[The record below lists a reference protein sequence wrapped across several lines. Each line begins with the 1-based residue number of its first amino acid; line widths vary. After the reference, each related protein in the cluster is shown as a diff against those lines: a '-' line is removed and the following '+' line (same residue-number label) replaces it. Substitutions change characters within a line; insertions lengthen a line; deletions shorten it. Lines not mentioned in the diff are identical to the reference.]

1 MKSRKKLSILISV
14 VILVAI
20 LATILVPTVSAT
32 YESSPFITLFDN
44 ELNTDYSK
52 FFSSAIT
59 QRLPEGIE
67 DDEEISLI
75 IQTKHKTLL
84 DAYDASGSE
93 LSFADYC
100 LTEEGT
106 KLLKEMEGE
115 YDKLISALDLKGV
128 DYQIGERYDTLFA
141 GFEITVKAA
150 SFADVCSVMANKA
163 DVIVGEVY
171 EPADAKV
178 VTNSVNV
185 YDTGIFNSQG
195 SAFDGSGM
203 VVAVLDTGCDYTHSV
218 FSVDNFT
225 SKNIGLTFEELST
238 LIDTTVASTFHGSLT
253 TEDVYLN
260 TKIPFA
266 YDYADKDPDVMP
278 ISSEHGTHVAGI
290 IAGKDRDDK
299 AGDRITGVAP
309 NAQLAIMKVFSDF
322 DTGAKTSWMLAALE
336 DCINLGVDV
345 INMSLGSDCGFSRDY
360 DNQRVNEIY
369 DAIRARGISLIV
381 SAGNSY
387 NSTHGSEKNG
397 NLGLTSNPDSATVGS
412 PSTYA
417 ASLSIASIEGVPTH
431 YIKFGERIIY
441 YTEAADRV
449 SEDKDFVE
457 DLLGEDTTSIEVEYV
472 LVPGI
477 GCEADYL
484 GLDVTGKIAL
494 VARGNT
500 TFEEKANTAED
511 MGALG
516 VIVYN
521 NVSGEIK
528 MTVGDTKIAVCSIS
542 QDDGEALA
550 ANKTGKIT
558 ISKEQAAGPF
568 MSGFS
573 SWGPSPNLEIKPEI
587 TAHGGSILSAVPGQ
601 GYERLSG
608 TSMAAPNNAGV
619 ATLLRQYVTE
629 RFFADQKDNFG
640 NLSIENQMKVTAMV
654 NRLMMS
660 TADIVINK
668 NGLPYSVRKQGS
680 GLVSLTDST
689 LTDAYIL
696 TYDRNDNS
704 VMDKSKIELGDDP
717 AKTGVY
723 TLKFSVENFGSST
736 VSYDLT
742 TYVMTE
748 GVSETLTTDGK
759 TTVTEEGYI
768 LSGAQVVVT
777 GDGVNGNTVTVGAGS
792 TATVTVTITLSDAD
806 KKYLNDSF
814 ANGMFVEGYVMLTAK
829 DGTKTDLNVP
839 YMAFYGDWTEA
850 PIFDIDFFA
859 TNKDEL
865 DDSIDLLDKTLPDAY
880 ATRAIG
886 SLYSDY
892 ISYLG
897 AYYYIQKPGTNK
909 IAADR
914 KYVSISNQEKSIN
927 SIDSVWAGALRNC
940 EKVIITIT
948 EDATGEVVYEAVEE
962 GIRKSRGNGS
972 SIFGSTIDI
981 EYSAIENNLKNNSS
995 YTVTLKGVLNYGD
1008 GGEANNDNNTFTFPF
1023 VTDFQAP
1030 IVEGCEF
1037 YTEYDKSTKTN
1048 RLYAK
1053 IAVYDNHYSMA
1064 MIPGYVYKDSES
1076 GLYNLDSF
1084 EQYPCQIYSGFNSTS
1099 YVVYELTDYV
1109 DDIKEGAHNRN
1120 SFTVALFDYA
1130 LNEAVY
1136 EITLPNDFVDLY
1148 FEEESVTLSPN
1159 QVYSLNPI
1167 VYPQT
1172 EWSEFLY
1179 YKSSDESVVR
1189 VVNGELVAVGSGTA
1203 TVTAYTTLPDEPFEG
1218 LLRPGSQKKTATID
1232 VTVLSEG
1239 DEGFKRYDKPVVSQF
1254 DITGY
1259 ETIKAYYMM
1268 SSEDR
1273 DIGLEG
1279 TIQLFHSSSY
1289 NISLFP
1295 SETVKMIYEL
1305 VDYFGNTEV
1314 VFESSN
1320 DSIVTVDEEGTVSA
1334 VSEGF
1339 ASVTIKVLADGKST
1353 FFSKTVDIEVKKTY
1367 ETMGPML
1374 MHYYGLGGKV
1384 VIPEDLSVTDIYEY
1398 AFSNCKYIDKNL
1410 DEGDVIT
1417 EEDPLNTK
1425 PSYIGDDTIT
1435 EIVIPEG
1442 IKTIG
1447 AFAFAGL
1454 TKLEKITLPSTLVT
1468 IGQGA
1473 FEGCTSLNLVAG
1485 LENVKFINAKAFYNC
1500 DLSNEYSLDSVIAIS
1515 NSAFENNK
1523 NLTKITLPETAHSL
1537 GSKTFKGCEKLAE
1550 VIFHSEKIKLGEY
1563 TFQNCSALTEMQIN
1577 SAVISAGTFSGCTSL
1592 SKVIIGKDVAQIGEH
1607 AFAQTKISTFQLAD
1621 GNTVYKLSADKKYLT
1636 DAVGTKIVLIAPAT
1650 TSLTVTDANITV
1662 IGQGAA
1668 SGNKNLT
1675 YISVPSA
1682 TYIEKF
1688 AFADCKKLSTYTFG
1702 KLEYVGDYAFSGTAI
1717 MALPDIS
1724 EADAIGNYS
1733 FANSA
1738 IYSVNIPD
1746 GMTVGNYAFTE
1757 CPYLSSV
1764 TIGNDVTLGEYV
1776 FYYAKENNS
1785 SSNYY
1790 VENGQVY
1797 YYFTFSSPIRSITIG
1812 TNANIGK
1819 AAFMGNAT
1827 ITSVTLGE
1835 GATIGD
1841 YAFYNATAL
1850 ESIDLSAAKTIG
1862 MLAFS
1867 GDILNEFFF
1876 EDGVQTPALEPAL
1889 DGEIFRRYRQ
1899 RTYAPVLTEVDLSSA
1914 TSMGKG
1920 AFIYCDELEK
1930 VTVGENLTVIPG
1942 YTFTR
1947 CKSLKSIVLTNV
1959 TELGEYA
1966 FTESGITEIELPK
1979 ITSIGEYAFSDC
1991 YELTKVVLGEEVT
2004 SVGNYAFLYC
2014 DKLSEVTSIEKL
2026 TDIGDYAFAF
2036 TAITSAD
2043 LTSAVNVGDHAFI
2056 KEEGTEFKLTLGK
2069 NIVTIGE
2076 NPFANCI
2083 LKAVSIEEDV
2093 FFNDNKVETKL
2104 LYTFD
2109 LNENIRIIDGSIY
2122 RVVPTGLELVSFCG
2136 NEKEIKVAD
2145 GTVRI
2150 NDMAFA
2156 GSDITSVILPY
2167 TVKSIGHKAFY
2178 GCDKLTVVT
2187 FTSYNAPILEELY
2200 DYSYYSNPNNWP
2212 TKNSGIVGNYGLD
2225 LIGYHIWTVSSM
2237 PNNTLYGAN
2246 FVNNVGK
2253 LDNKLVMV
2261 RPSNGLN
2268 YDSFIFDAYFST
2280 TIDGKPAADAITLE
2294 AISLINKLPDN
2305 VSLDDEALVILA
2317 RQAYDRVANN
2327 EQRALVTE
2335 YAKLTKAE
2343 KRIADLKYLQ
2353 EEDVPVTPPT
2363 GDNPPVEE
2371 PSEEGL
2377 SVLAI
2382 VLIIVSAVLAA
2393 AVIAGGTVFA
2403 VIIIRRKNL
2412 SAPAEIKASESAAAE
2427 ASEEEISEASE
2438 EAIAEA
2444 PATESVEEAPVSDSS
2459 EKKED

>member
-1 MKSRKKLSILISV
+1 MKSRKKLLMFLSLVILASVLISIL
-14 VILVAI
+14 
-20 LATILVPTVSAT
+20 TPTVSSI
-32 YESSPFITLFDN
+32 YEESPFITKLDKD
-44 ELNTDYSK
+44 LNTDYSK
-52 FFSSAIT
+52 FFGSAVT
-59 QRLPEGIE
+59 RLPDGID

-75 IQTKHKTLL
+75 IQTKEKTLL
-84 DAYDASGSE
+84 DAYDASGSK

-100 LTEEGT
+100 LTEEAQKICDAIAEENNELINALSGK
-106 KLLKEMEGE
+106 KLN
-115 YDKLISALDLKGV
+115 
-128 DYQIGERYDTLFA
+128 YQVGERYDTLFA
-141 GFEITVKAA
+141 GFEITVKAGD
-150 SFADVCSVMANKA
+150 FEDICSALGSNVT
-163 DVIVGEVY
+163 VIVGEVY

-185 YDTGIFNSQG
+185 YDTGIFNSQN
-195 SAFDGSGM
+195 SEYDGSGM

-225 SKNIGLTFEELST
+225 STALGLTFEELST
-238 LIDTTVASTFHGSLT
+238 LIDKTVASTFHGSLT
-253 TEDVYLN
+253 TEDVYIN
-260 TKIPFA
+260 AKIPYA

-278 ISSEHGTHVAGI
+278 LSNSHGTHVAGI

-299 AGDRITGVAP
+299 QGDRITGVAP

-322 DTGAKTSWMLAALE
+322 QNGAKTSWMLAALE

-360 DNQRVNEIY
+360 DNNKVNEIY

-412 PSTYA
+412 PSTYK

-441 YTEAADRV
+441 YTEASDRV
-449 SEDKDFVE
+449 SEEKNFVE
-457 DLLGEDTTSIEVEYV
+457 DLLGSDNTSVEVEFV

-477 GCEADYL
+477 GCEADYI

-516 VIVYN
+516 VIIYN

-550 ANKTGKIT
+550 ASKTGKIT
-558 ISKEQAAGPF
+558 ISKQQAAGPF
-568 MSGFS
+568 MSDFS

-601 GYERLSG
+601 GYERMSG

-629 RFFADQKDNFG
+629 RFFNDQKDEFG
-640 NLSIENQMKVTAMV
+640 NLSVENQVKVTAMV

-668 NGLPYSVRKQGS
+668 NGLPYAVRKQGS
-680 GLVSLTDST
+680 GLVNLTDST

-696 TYDRNDNS
+696 TYDRNDGS
-704 VMDKSKIELGDDP
+704 VMDKTKIELGDDP
-717 AKTGVY
+717 TKTGVY

-736 VSYDLT
+736 VSYDLS

-748 GVSETLTTDGK
+748 GVSETLTVDGK

-768 LSGAQVVVT
+768 LSGAQISIS
-777 GDGVNGNTVTVGAGS
+777 GDGVSNSSITVGAGQ
-792 TATVTVTITLSDAD
+792 TATVTVTITLSEAD

-814 ANGMFVEGYVMLTAK
+814 ANGMFVEGFVMLTAK

-850 PIFDIDFFA
+850 PIFDIDYFA

-886 SLYSDY
+886 GLYSDY

-897 AYYYIQKPGTNK
+897 AYYYIQKPGTNM

-927 SIDSVWAGALRNC
+927 SINSVWAGALRNC
-940 EKVIITIT
+940 EKVLITIT
-948 EDATGEVVYEAVEE
+948 EDATGEVVYEKVED

-972 SIFGSTIDI
+972 TIYGSTIEI
-981 EYSAIENNLKNNSS
+981 EYSALEHNLKNNSA
-995 YTVTLKGVLNYGD
+995 YTVTLKGLLNYGD
-1008 GGEANNDNNTFTFPF
+1008 GGEETNDNNTFTFPF

-1064 MIPGYVYKDSES
+1064 MIPGYVYKDAES
-1076 GLYNLDSF
+1076 GLYNLESF
-1084 EQYPCQIYSGFNSTS
+1084 DQYPSQIYSSFNTTS
-1099 YVVYELTDYV
+1099 YIVYELTDYV

-1136 EITLPNDFVDLY
+1136 EITLPNNFIDLY
-1148 FEEESVTLSPN
+1148 FEEEQVTLSPN

-1167 VYPQT
+1167 VYPET

-1179 YKSSDESVVR
+1179 YESSDEDVVR
-1189 VVNGELVAVGSGTA
+1189 VVNGELVATGSGNA
-1203 TVTAYTTLPDEPFEG
+1203 TVTAYTTLPNDHFG
-1218 LLRPGSQKKTATID
+1218 TLIGGNKKKATIE
-1232 VTVLSEG
+1232 VSVLSEG
-1239 DEGFKRYDKPVVSQF
+1239 DEGFNRYDKPVVSQF
-1254 DITGY
+1254 DIIGY

-1268 SSEDR
+1268 SNEDR

-1279 TIQLFHSSSY
+1279 SRMLFDTGSY
-1289 NISLFP
+1289 SIKLFP
-1295 SETVKMIYEL
+1295 SETVKLMYEII
-1305 VDYFGNTEV
+1305 DYFGNTEV
-1314 VFESSN
+1314 EFETSN
-1320 DSIVTVDEEGTVSA
+1320 DSIVTVDDDGTVIGVA
-1334 VSEGF
+1334 EGY
-1339 ASVTIKVLADGKST
+1339 ASVTVKVLADGKST
-1353 FFSKTVDIEVKKTY
+1353 YYNKTVNIEVKKPY

-1384 VIPEDLSVTDIYEY
+1384 VIPESLSVTEIYEY
-1398 AFSNCKYIDKNL
+1398 AFSNCKYIEKNL

-1442 IKTIG
+1442 VKTIG
-1447 AFAFAGL
+1447 SFAFAGL
-1454 TKLEKITLPSTLVT
+1454 TKLEKVTLPKSLVT

-1473 FEGCTSLNLVAG
+1473 FEGCTNLTLVAG

-1500 DLSNEYSLDSVIAIS
+1500 DLTDQYTLNNAIAIS

-1523 NLTKITLPETAHSL
+1523 NLTSVILPESAQSL
-1537 GSKTFKGCEKLAE
+1537 GSKTFKGCESLE
-1550 VIFHSEKIKLGEY
+1550 TVTFNSEKIKLGEY
-1563 TFQNCSALTEMQIN
+1563 TFENCVSLTEIELN
-1577 SAVISAGTFSGCTSL
+1577 SAVISNGTFAGCSSL
-1592 SKVIIGKDVAQIGEH
+1592 TKVIIGKDVAQIGEY
-1607 AFAQTKISTFQLAD
+1607 AFAGTKIATFDLD
-1621 GNTVYKLSADKKYLT
+1621 EGNTVYKVSTDKKYLT
-1636 DAVGTKIVLIAPAT
+1636 NAAGTQIVLIAPAT
-1650 TSLTVTDANITV
+1650 TTLTVTNSSIIS

-1675 YISVPSA
+1675 AITVPSV
-1682 TYIEKF
+1682 TSISSY
-1688 AFADCKKLSTYTFG
+1688 AFAGCEKLANISFG
-1702 KLEYVGDYAFSGTAI
+1702 KLEYIGDYAFQKTSL
-1717 MALPDIS
+1717 MFLPDVS
-1724 EADAIGNYS
+1724 GVDYIGNYA
-1733 FANSA
+1733 FAGSSV
-1738 IYSVNIPD
+1738 YSVSIPD
-1746 GMTVGNYAFTE
+1746 GTTVGNYAFTE

-1764 TIGNDVTLGEYV
+1764 TIGDNVTLGEYV
-1776 FYYAKENNS
+1776 FYYAKETPGNS

-1790 VENGQVY
+1790 IENGQVY

-1812 TNANIGK
+1812 DNVTIGK
-1819 AAFMGNAT
+1819 GAFSGNAT
-1827 ITSVTLGE
+1827 VTTVTLGE
-1835 GATIGD
+1835 GAVIGD

-1850 ESIDLSAAKTIG
+1850 TSIDLSKAVSIG

-1867 GDILNEFFF
+1867 GDMLNEFFF
-1876 EDGVQTPALEPAL
+1876 EDGKQTPALEPAV
-1889 DGEIFRRYRQ
+1889 DGEMFRRYRY
-1899 RTYAPVLTEVDLSSA
+1899 RTYAPALTEVDLSSA
-1914 TSMGKG
+1914 TSIGKG
-1920 AFIYCDELEK
+1920 AFIYCESLAS
-1930 VTVGENLTVIPG
+1930 VTLGDNITEIAA
-1942 YTFTR
+1942 YAFTR
-1947 CKSLKSIVLTNV
+1947 CKSLTSIDLSNV
-1959 TELGEYA
+1959 TAIGEYA
-1966 FTESGITEIELPK
+1966 FTESGITKATLPEV
-1979 ITSIGEYAFSDC
+1979 ITLGDYAFSDC
-1991 YELTKVVLGEEVT
+1991 YGLTEVVLGESVT
-2004 SVGNYAFLYC
+2004 TVGDYAFYYC
-2014 DKLSEVTSIEKL
+2014 DSLTAVSGIEKL
-2026 TDIGDYAFAF
+2026 TDIGSYAFAY
-2036 TAITSAD
+2036 TGIGSANLD
-2043 LTSAVNVGDHAFI
+2043 AAVNIGDHAFM
-2056 KEEGTEFKLTLGK
+2056 KDAATAFELKLGE
-2069 NIVTIGE
+2069 NIQSIGE

-2083 LKAVSIEEDV
+2083 IRAIFTTEDIY
-2093 FFNDNKVETKL
+2093 FNNKKVETKT
-2104 LYTFD
+2104 LYSFD
-2109 LNENIRIIDGSIY
+2109 LNDNIRIIDGSIY
-2122 RVVPTGLELVSFCG
+2122 RVVPTGIELVTFCG
-2136 NEKEIKVAD
+2136 DEREVRVAEN
-2145 GTVRI
+2145 TVRI
-2150 NDMAFA
+2150 SDMAFA
-2156 GSDITSVILPY
+2156 GTNITNVILPY
-2167 TVKSIGHKAFY
+2167 TVKSIGHKAFF
-2178 GCDKLTVVT
+2178 GCDKLNVVT

-2200 DYSYYSNPNNWP
+2200 DYSYFQDPNNWP
-2212 TKNSGIVGNYGLD
+2212 TKKSGMTGNMGLN
-2225 LIGYHIWTVSSM
+2225 LIDYHMWTVSSM

-2246 FVNNVGK
+2246 FVDYVGK
-2253 LDNKLVMV
+2253 LDNKIVMV

-2268 YDSFIFDAYFST
+2268 YDNFIFSTYFST

-2294 AISLINKLPDN
+2294 AIALINKLPDN
-2305 VSLDDEALVILA
+2305 VSLSDEALVILA

-2343 KRIADLKYLQ
+2343 KRIADLKYLEQ
-2353 EEDVPVTPPT
+2353 EGNQPDNPED
-2363 GDNPPVEE
+2363 DNPPVEE
-2371 PSEEGL
+2371 PNDKL
-2377 SVLAI
+2377 PVYAI
-2382 VLIIVSAVLAA
+2382 VLIVVGSVLGAA
-2393 AVIAGGTVFA
+2393 LIAGGAVFA
-2403 VIIIRRKNL
+2403 VIYVRRKKANI
-2412 SAPAEIKASESAAAE
+2412 APEAKA
-2427 ASEEEISEASE
+2427 
-2438 EAIAEA
+2438 
-2444 PATESVEEAPVSDSS
+2444 DSS
-2459 EKKED
+2459 EAAESTDEKSTEEAASADDSSAESADE